1 MCTHSACYGSNLI
14 NSLHTIIRR
23 QDFANIRPCHAALH
37 KLDDHLDD
45 LVDVADELAR
55 RVALPAYGSS
65 VKTRK
70 KGVKR
75 RKKSEGS
82 QHMISGGDGMC

>member
-1 MCTHSACYGSNLI
+1 MCTHSACKESNLI

-23 QDFANIRPCHAALH
+23 QDFANIRPSHAALH

-55 RVALPAYGSS
+55 RVALPAMWKQRQYGKN
-65 VKTRK
+65 VKT
-70 KGVKR
+70 KR
-75 RKKSEGS
+75 AKEVS
-82 QHMISGGDGMC
+82 I